1 MHALKRLLSQSAP
14 KLRPPTVA
22 TVIIGSRKSLST
34 RPRSSS
40 PNSATGDDEWNDAW
54 ETAWLPDDLS
64 PADDR
69 APWEPASPSDTSA
82 GADVVP
88 PAEVDA
94 DTQAFVAEMN
104 ERWSERRGARRSQ
117 QGTESVERAE
127 GGAKKGADEYR
138 VRKQR
143 IHSGLWMKEIEKLEE
158 AKLGGANASDDIDR
172 LLDSCSEIFDSG
184 NIGLNDSKIP
194 STQEFKTKPDGW
206 ETTSKSQD
214 GNIWE
219 ISQREEDILLQEFER
234 RIAFSK
240 YQISSFIKTHIFSRR
255 RPVDGWKY
263 MIEVIGPNARRGKG
277 SVQRLPSVTDPSTQ
291 PYQEEKPNIRPNLT
305 LRGS

>member
-1 MHALKRLLSQSAP
+1 MQALKRFLSQSAP
-14 KLRPPTVA
+14 KLRPPAVTTA
-22 TVIIGSRKSLST
+22 IIGSRKSLST

-40 PNSATGDDEWNDAW
+40 LNSSTGDDEWNDAW

-104 ERWSERRGARRSQ
+104 ERWSERRGPRRSQ
-117 QGTESVERAE
+117 QGTESVERVE
-127 GGAKKGADEYR
+127 GGAKKGVDDYR

-143 IHSGLWMKEIEKLEE
+143 IHAGLWMKEIEKLEE

-172 LLDSCSEIFDSG
+172 LLDSCSE
-184 NIGLNDSKIP
+184 
-194 STQEFKTKPDGW
+194 
-206 ETTSKSQD
+206 
-214 GNIWE
+214 
-219 ISQREEDILLQEFER
+219 
-234 RIAFSK
+234 
-240 YQISSFIKTHIFSRR
+240 
-255 RPVDGWKY
+255 
-263 MIEVIGPNARRGKG
+263 
-277 SVQRLPSVTDPSTQ
+277 
-291 PYQEEKPNIRPNLT
+291 
-305 LRGS
+305 